1 MRLLPRVSCLTF
13 LKPNEFTK
21 PIKTNAGWMIYMLVE
36 KRPPV
41 SMKLDQVK
49 DNIRH
54 MLEQKRQQDAVKNFE
69 KELRNKNK
77 VTIYTHF

>member
-1 MRLLPRVSCLTF
+1 
-13 LKPNEFTK
+13 
-21 PIKTNAGWMIYMLVE
+21 MIYMLVE